1 MMWGGGM
8 GGVALAYGVLW
19 IAVVVLVLMAL
30 WRGMLAQEKI
40 ARHLETIERHLAQ
53 RGASD

>member
-8 GGVALAYGVLW
+8 GGFALAYGLVW
-19 IAVVVLVLMAL
+19 ILVVVLVVMAL

-40 ARHLETIERHLAQ
+40 ARHLEAIERELA
-53 RGASD
+53 RRTGSS